1 MKRASK
7 LDPFKLYLMD
17 RTRAGVWNARV
28 LSRELQARLYQRLHD
43 SRGLAAFCSA
53 HHFSSLVDNFSY
65 AIRLA
70 FLAKS

>member
-1 MKRASK
+1 VKRASK
-7 LDPFKLYLMD
+7 LDPFKPYLMD

-53 HHFSSLVDNFSY
+53 HHFSSLVENFSY